1 MDLSK
6 DKVVTLSSLS
16 TVLSSLA
23 GYDEG
28 VVLSFRAL
36 LTDVAGN
43 KKEGSPSST
52 TLTVDT
58 VVPVDFTTGSV
69 VVSGGVVESGYWND
83 SNSGLAVSVPIGN
96 DASLSGGTV
105 EIEGRAGN
113 GSYAS
118 LGSAVTLS

>member
-1 MDLSK
+1 MTLSSLDLSK
-6 DKVVTLSSLS
+6 EKVVTLSSLS

-52 TLTVDT
+52 TLIIDT
-58 VVPVDFTTGSV
+58 LVPT
-69 VVSGGVVESGYWND
+69 
-83 SNSGLAVSVPIGN
+83 
-96 DASLSGGTV
+96 AS
-105 EIEGRAGN
+105 
-113 GSYAS
+113 
-118 LGSAVTLS
+118 